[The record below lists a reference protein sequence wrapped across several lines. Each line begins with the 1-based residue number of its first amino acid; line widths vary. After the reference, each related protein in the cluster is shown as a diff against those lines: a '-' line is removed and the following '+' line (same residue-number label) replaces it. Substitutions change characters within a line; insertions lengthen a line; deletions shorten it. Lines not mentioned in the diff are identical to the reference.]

1 MSSLR
6 TRVTQ
11 AARDPERFPTESDE
25 ALGQSLLARV
35 EALVGE
41 KKLPRPALLLLGP
54 EQVTQVDLLP
64 VQRAGA
70 NMHRFIAACT
80 RVDLEVDVVALVG
93 VMGLRL
99 SKKSKQAVPAAMV
112 FLERPDCRWWSAQRV
127 LKDKQLSEEL
137 PVRLRRAEEG
147 WPRPGGLGGWW
158 SRGRYEGLELKLKRD
173 APTVH

>member
-6 TRVTQ
+6 TRVSQ

-25 ALGQSLLARV
+25 ALGQALLARV
-35 EALVGE
+35 EALVAE
-41 KKLPRPALLLLGP
+41 SKLPRPALLLFGP

-64 VQRAGA
+64 VQQTGA

-99 SKKSKQAVPAAMV
+99 SRDSKQSIPAAMV

-127 LKDKQLSEEL
+127 LKEKKLSDEL
-137 PVRLRRAEEG
+137 PARLRSAEEG

-158 SRGRYEGLELKLKRD
+158 SRGRYEGLQLKLHRD
-173 APTVH
+173 TPTVH